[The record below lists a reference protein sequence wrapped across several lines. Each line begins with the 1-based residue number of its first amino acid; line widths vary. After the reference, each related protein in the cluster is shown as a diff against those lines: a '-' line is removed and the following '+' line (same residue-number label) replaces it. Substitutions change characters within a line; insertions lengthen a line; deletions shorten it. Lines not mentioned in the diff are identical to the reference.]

1 MEQKSFQTSE
11 YGKLYLVPTPIGNL
25 DDMTIRAVSTL
36 KEVDLIAAE
45 DTRHSGILL
54 QHFQIK
60 KDLISLHE
68 HNYAQR
74 VPELVDKLKKGL
86 NIAQISDAGM
96 PSISDPGHELVLAA
110 IQNGVDVISLPGP
123 SAGIT
128 ALIASGLPADK
139 FTFIGFLSKKD
150 SEQKKQLEEL
160 IPLDST
166 LIFYESPFR
175 VDKTLENVLAIFGE
189 KTKVVLARELTKK
202 FESYYRGDITQA
214 LNFIKSNR
222 PRGEFVLLIR
232 KIHETIVPSDKL
244 IVDLI
249 DERIA
254 SGTKPI
260 DAIKAVAKLSG
271 LIRADVYKIYHKEK
285 NDV

>member
-1 MEQKSFQTSE
+1 
-11 YGKLYLVPTPIGNL
+11 
-25 DDMTIRAVSTL
+25 IRAVSTL

-110 IQNGVDVISLPGP
+110 IQNGVDVISLPGA

-160 IPLDST
+160 MPLDST

-175 VDKTLENVLAIFGE
+175 VGKTLENVRAIFGE

-202 FESYYRGDITQA
+202 FESYYRGD
-214 LNFIKSNR
+214 
-222 PRGEFVLLIR
+222 
-232 KIHETIVPSDKL
+232 
-244 IVDLI
+244 
-249 DERIA
+249 
-254 SGTKPI
+254 
-260 DAIKAVAKLSG
+260 
-271 LIRADVYKIYHKEK
+271 
-285 NDV
+285 